1 MKQIIKFI
9 DTDVDGCGTNIEIMI
24 QIKGK
29 HEITNGV
36 IRRIE
41 DVIEKYKKD
50 NEGEW
55 DTDSIII
62 TACEH
67 LKTEG
72 YTCCYIAEDATIEF

>member
-9 DTDVDGCGTNIEIMI
+9 DTDIDGCGTNIEIMI

-29 HEITNGV
+29 HKITNG
-36 IRRIE
+36 IIQRTSN
-41 DVIEKYKKD
+41 VIEKYKKD
-50 NEGEW
+50 NKGEW
-55 DTDSIII
+55 DTDSIIM

-72 YTCCYIAEDATIEF
+72 YTCRYISEDATIEF

>member
-55 DTDSIII
+55 DTDSIINI
-62 TACEH
+62 ACEH

-72 YTCCYIAEDATIEF
+72 YTCCYISEDATIEF

>member
-29 HEITNGV
+29 HKITNEI
-36 IRRIE
+36 IRRTE
-41 DVIEKYKKD
+41 DVIEKYKKE
-50 NEGEW
+50 NKEEW
-55 DTDSIII
+55 DTDSIINI
-62 TACEH
+62 ACEH

-72 YTCCYIAEDATIEF
+72 YTCYYIVEEATIEF

>member
-36 IRRIE
+36 IRRTSN
-41 DVIEKYKKD
+41 VIEKYKKD
-50 NEGEW
+50 NKGEW
-55 DTDSIII
+55 
-62 TACEH
+62 
-67 LKTEG
+67 G
-72 YTCCYIAEDATIEF
+72 Y